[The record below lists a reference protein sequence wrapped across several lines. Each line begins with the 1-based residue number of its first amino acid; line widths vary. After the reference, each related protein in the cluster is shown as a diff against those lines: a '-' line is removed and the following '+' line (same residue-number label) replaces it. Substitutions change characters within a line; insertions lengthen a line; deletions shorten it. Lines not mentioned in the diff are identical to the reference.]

1 MSDWPEGAFV
11 DAYAVLGVRPDAS
24 AEELKAAHRALVRR
38 HHPDLV
44 PASERAAATRRVQ
57 ELNVAYGLV
66 RDPERRAEYDRLR
79 RWWLASRRERRVEAL
94 DGLLATQWDEAAR
107 AAGRWA
113 ATWWARNREPLRRGA
128 IRAVLRV
135 RRAARELLARL
146 PR

>member
-1 MSDWPEGAFV
+1 MSGFV
-11 DAYAVLGVRPDAS
+11 DAYAVLGVPPDAS
-24 AEELKAAHRALVRR
+24 DEELKAAHRALVRR

-44 PASERAAATRRVQ
+44 PPEQREEATRRIQ
-57 ELNVAYGLV
+57 EINVAYGLV
-66 RDPERRAEYDRLR
+66 RDPQRRAEYDRLR
-79 RWWLASRRERRVEAL
+79 RWWLLTDQQRAVEAL
-94 DGLLATQWDEAAR
+94 DELLAAQWEEITR

-113 ATWWARNREPLRRGA
+113 AAWWARNREPLRRGA